1 MIGLDSN
8 VLLRWLIDPAIWP
21 DGTPEQAAAVE
32 QLFGSA
38 GESFFVNHVV
48 IAEIVWVLSQG
59 MKQPRAT
66 VTEAVSRLLHSD
78 IVVDR
83 RAVVEDALTAF
94 RDEPGDFPDHLIA
107 AINAAANCATTMTF
121 DKKASRAGRFTRLIL
136 ER

>member
-8 VLLRWLIDPAIWP
+8 VLLRWLVDAAIWP
-21 DGTPEQAAAVE
+21 NDTPEQAAAVE
-32 QLFGSA
+32 RLFGSA

-48 IAEIVWVLSQG
+48 IAEIVWVLAQG

-66 VTEAVSRLLHSD
+66 VAEAIGRMLHSD
-78 IVVDR
+78 IIVDQ

-107 AINAAANCATTMTF
+107 AINAAAKCATTVTF